1 MNSGSAAR
9 ARMMISHRAQAFANA
24 RQSALPQDSLPGT
37 ANGLPD
43 YSDQDAPGWL
53 KWIWQ
58 RVGARHVLILLALII
73 YPFVAS
79 PFFTFQ
85 VAAQSLVLGII
96 ALSLTFLG
104 GYGGMVSLA
113 QWTIAGAAGYAVS
126 IFGFSSVGEISLNW
140 PWWLAVI
147 LAVGIATLFGT
158 LIGWLAVRTEGI
170 YTIMITLAV
179 GVAFYYLTLQNHTIF
194 HGFQGFSKVAAPKFW
209 GVDWQSPVPFYFM
222 SLVFSLAAYFW
233 VKYLIRSPYGI
244 ALQGVRDNPRRMNSL
259 GFNVS
264 AIRVMAYVIASF
276 LAGVGGVLI
285 TWYNSLIT
293 PSTINTGPM
302 IAVLIIAV
310 MGGMSHPIGAF
321 IGALIYVLLQNF
333 AIDLVDR
340 ERFNL
345 VIGGVFLAIVLFS
358 PDGLIG
364 IWKKLRARF
373 TQPPQRW

>member
-9 ARMMISHRAQAFANA
+9 ARMMTSHRAQAFADA
-24 RQSALPQDSLPGT
+24 KQSPAPVSAD
-37 ANGLPD
+37 GLPD

-126 IFGFSSVGEISLNW
+126 IFGYSSVGEISLNW

-147 LAVGIATLFGT
+147 LAVSIATLFGT

-179 GVAFYYLTLQNHTIF
+179 GVAFY
-194 HGFQGFSKVAAPKFW
+194 
-209 GVDWQSPVPFYFM
+209 
-222 SLVFSLAAYFW
+222 
-233 VKYLIRSPYGI
+233 
-244 ALQGVRDNPRRMNSL
+244 
-259 GFNVS
+259 
-264 AIRVMAYVIASF
+264 
-276 LAGVGGVLI
+276 
-285 TWYNSLIT
+285 
-293 PSTINTGPM
+293 
-302 IAVLIIAV
+302 
-310 MGGMSHPIGAF
+310 
-321 IGALIYVLLQNF
+321 
-333 AIDLVDR
+333 
-340 ERFNL
+340 
-345 VIGGVFLAIVLFS
+345 
-358 PDGLIG
+358 
-364 IWKKLRARF
+364 
-373 TQPPQRW
+373 